1 MYTKSQDS
9 ETAYC
14 RKCNSLPGVRM
25 MHPLA
30 GTAEV
35 SPDELDAINGIT
47 TDLYTVMMIKNRCC
61 CRTSC
66 YGHTGCDFSYA
77 SVLFFRPGDR
87 ICLNGD
93 TKTKGAGIVTF
104 RKELAAGSE
113 IERNMGEYRFFG
125 YRTDEALHVS
135 ECEERTLD
143 RLFGDIKSEL
153 GTCIDEYS
161 CGIIGRRICLLLD
174 YCRRFYNRQFIMR
187 TDRNRKILRQT
198 NHIIH
203 DFFAQHGRQHEELPK
218 AQYIAERTDTSAA
231 YLEDLVKEET
241 GLCLGQ
247 YAEMKRLDMARD
259 LLMHSHKS
267 DDEIASILHYG
278 SARCFR
284 LFFSRTTGMTTDQ
297 CRTSC

>member
-1 MYTKSQDS
+1 MYTKSQYPEPACCMKRD
-9 ETAYC
+9 
-14 RKCNSLPGVRM
+14 SLPGVRM
-25 MHPLA
+25 QHPLA
-30 GTAEV
+30 GTARL
-35 SPDELDAINGIT
+35 SPDGLDKLNGLT
-47 TDLYTVMMIKNRCC
+47 TDLYTVMMIKNRRCC
-61 CRTSC
+61 HTSC

-87 ICLNGD
+87 ICLNCD
-93 TKTKGAGIVTF
+93 TRAESASIVAF
-104 RKELAAGSE
+104 RKELVAGSE
-113 IERNMGEYRFFG
+113 IGQDIGGYRFFG

-143 RLFGDIKSEL
+143 RLFDDIGGEL
-153 GTCIDEYS
+153 GACVDEYS

-187 TDRNRKILRQT
+187 ADSNRKILRHA

-203 DFFAQHGRQHEELPK
+203 DFFAQCGRQRDDMPHT
-218 AQYIAERTDTSAA
+218 QYIAARADTSDA

-241 GLCLGQ
+241 GLSMGQ
-247 YAEMKRLDMARD
+247 YAEMRRLDMARD

-267 DDEIASILHYG
+267 DDEIASMLHYR

-284 LFFSRTTGMTTDQ
+284 LFFSHTTGMTTDQ